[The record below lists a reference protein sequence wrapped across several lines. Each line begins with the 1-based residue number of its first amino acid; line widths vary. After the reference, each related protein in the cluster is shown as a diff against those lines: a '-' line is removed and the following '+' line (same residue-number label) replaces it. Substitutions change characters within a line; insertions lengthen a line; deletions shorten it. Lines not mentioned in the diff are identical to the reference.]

1 MRDIAA
7 LTFIT
12 LDGVM
17 QAVRLPEEDTSGD
30 FTAGGWAADYW
41 DPVMEQVQ
49 REALAEPYD
58 MLLGRK
64 TYELFSSHQNSS
76 MNNGH
81 VYVVSSGL
89 TDLKWKNT
97 TLLSGDVVSEVSKL
111 KHQDGPLLQIHGSW
125 QLIQTLLSAGLVD
138 EFRLWTFPVIV
149 GSGKRLFDGDFG
161 TENLKLLKTVPTG
174 NGPVM
179 TRYRKLG

>member
-17 QAVRLPEEDTSGD
+17 QAVRLPDEDRSGGFTS
-30 FTAGGWAADYW
+30 GGWAADYW

-49 REALAEPYD
+49 REAMAEPYD

-64 TYELFSSHQNSS
+64 TYALFSSHQDSS

-81 VYVVSSGL
+81 VYVASSGL
-89 TDLKWKNT
+89 TDPKWQNVT
-97 TLLSGDVVSEVSKL
+97 VLSGDVASEVRKI
-111 KHQDGPLLQIHGSW
+111 KQQDGPLLQIHGSW
-125 QLIQTLLSAGLVD
+125 QLIQALLTADLID
-138 EFRLWTFPVIV
+138 EFRLWVFPVTV
-149 GSGKRLFDGDFG
+149 GSGKRLFQSDFKG
-161 TENLKLLKTVPTG
+161 GPLKLLKTEPTG
-174 NGPVM
+174 NGVVM
-179 TRYRKLG
+179 NVYRKSG